1 VFALAILQV
10 MLQVLHDVISVCLGH
25 LTSVTLTYSDYA
37 TRVTCL
43 TSVTCLTK
51 TWPHNDL
58 AMCSGETC
66 GILDFKRAREK
77 SPGELAEALSH
88 LDGPRREFL
97 KEALAEI
104 AFAAA
109 GGAAA
114 RPPVAGARGEA
125 KRPLPPRRATVE
137 LQAETPRKYPRRTGA
152 LVQESAVAV
161 GGAADSVAGG
171 RRGASATQ
179 RPQLPSALL
188 LRRRGRPKAQ
198 APGHRHRDAD
208 ADGRVGRL
216 GEGDAAGGE
225 EHVGGEDVS
234 SGGALRRS
242 RRTPRLSA
250 QRVSAQ
256 RVLVSSDSTADEDSV
271 SPSCRHD

>member
-1 VFALAILQV
+1 
-10 MLQVLHDVISVCLGH
+10 MLQLLHASQEFHAPQELH
-25 LTSVTLTYSDYA
+25 ASQ
-37 TRVTCL
+37 
-43 TSVTCLTK
+43 K
-51 TWPHNDL
+51 PL

-66 GILDFKRAREK
+66 GIFDFKRAREK

-88 LDGPRREFL
+88 LDGSRREFL

-109 GGAAA
+109 GGAAS

-137 LQAETPRKYPRRTGA
+137 LQAETPRKYPRRTGT

-161 GGAADSVAGG
+161 GGAADSGSGG
-171 RRGASATQ
+171 RCGASATQ

-198 APGHRHRDAD
+198 APGHRDAD
-208 ADGRVGRL
+208 ADARVGRL
-216 GEGDAAGGE
+216 GEGDAAGGG
-225 EHVGGEDVS
+225 EHGGGEDVS

-242 RRTPRLSA
+242 RRTPPL
-250 QRVSAQ
+250 SAQ
-256 RVLVSSDSTADEDSV
+256 RVLVFSDSTADEDSV